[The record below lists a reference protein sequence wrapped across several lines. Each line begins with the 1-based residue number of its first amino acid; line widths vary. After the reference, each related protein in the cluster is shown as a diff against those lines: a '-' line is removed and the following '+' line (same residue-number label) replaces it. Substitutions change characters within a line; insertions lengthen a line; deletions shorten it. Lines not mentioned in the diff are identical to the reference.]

1 MSMAACP
8 PHFHPLVFRPT
19 VSTPQK
25 QKNDTGSRWL
35 LLLAAAAIITL
46 ITLNFVSGSKPQ
58 PPLPETQNAST
69 APTHEQPT
77 AENPLEKL
85 KGRWLRADGGYIL
98 DVKWASPDGRVEAAY
113 FNPRPIF
120 VSRAE
125 ASEKDSGVQ
134 LLVELQDQGYPG
146 CVYTLNYQPDS
157 DSLVGSY
164 FQAALRENFDVVF
177 ERTR

>member
-1 MSMAACP
+1 MAACP
-8 PHFHPLVFRPT
+8 LHPQPLAFRTT
-19 VSTPQK
+19 VNTPPK
-25 QKNDTGSRWL
+25 QKTENSSRWL
-35 LLLAAAAIITL
+35 LLLAAAAIIAL

-58 PPLPETQNAST
+58 TTLPETQASAT
-69 APTHEQPT
+69 ESTPEKPP
-77 AENPLEKL
+77 AENPLDNL

-98 DVKWASPDGRVEAAY
+98 EVKHTSPDGRVEAAY

-125 ASEKDSGVQ
+125 ASEKDSGIQ

-157 DSLVGSY
+157 DSLIGTY
-164 FQAALRENFDVVF
+164 FQAALRESFDVVF